1 MSEGMRGGAKNS
13 WEGSLLLSLLP
24 RQLPLPP
31 LQLPFQWLLRCL
43 RFLLGPA
50 RGATS
55 LARAILPLDM
65 GWAGVRS
72 TWTPLDSL
80 PVLQR
85 PLRLSE
91 GPGGS
96 RVLSPAPPFCHSTG
110 RRAAP
115 TARVPSL
122 PRTSA
127 RTNQVM
133 EMMEGPGMEMRLLKT
148 YVLVTALSLSA
159 AFASTTRNA
168 HVTKIILKV
177 FVFAAVKHI
186 SAKLPPQKWHLNT
199 APGIKF
205 LNLFGLSWREGT
217 SMLS

>member
-24 RQLPLPP
+24 RQLPLPY
-31 LQLPFQWLLRCL
+31 LLLPFQWLLRCL

-55 LARAILPLDM
+55 LARAILPLDT

-72 TWTPLDSL
+72 TLTPLDSL

-91 GPGGS
+91 GPVGS
-96 RVLSPAPPFCHSTG
+96 KVLSPVPLFFLSTG
-110 RRAAP
+110 RRAASIV
-115 TARVPSL
+115 RVPSL
-122 PRTSA
+122 PCTSVRTKEM
-127 RTNQVM
+127 M
-133 EMMEGPGMEMRLLKT
+133 ETMEGPGMEMRLVKA
-148 YVLVTALSLSA
+148 YVPVTALSPSA

-168 HVTKIILKV
+168 LATKKILMV
-177 FVFAAVKHI
+177 ILFAAVKHI
-186 SAKLPPQKWHLNT
+186 SAKLSKQKWHLNT

-205 LNLFGLSWREGT
+205 LRLFGLSWREGT